1 MLDWIYDIPTFELG
15 IGTITIFACLSA
27 AGLALTRRWI
37 YRRFSLSES
46 SNETINGFFAG
57 VGVIYGLL
65 VGLVAVASWDNFKNV
80 DDISSR
86 ESSAIAALYQDIST
100 LDQPAKGQ
108 LQGYLEQYLRYVI
121 EVAWPGHQRGE
132 SPRGGGKMLSS
143 FHAVLAT
150 YHPLSLEQEIL
161 QREALSAFNRLI
173 EARSLRLASIDSG
186 IPGVF
191 WVALLGGTLATIL
204 IAYFFHLSSAA
215 LHIGL
220 VSVFGGFV
228 GCLIFLIFAIDQPF
242 RGQLSVQ
249 PDAYLHLHAILED
262 LDPGLNPPAPLERN
276 LGLRKGPAQ
285 GMEPGK

>member
-1 MLDWIYDIPTFELG
+1 MLEWIYDIPTLELG
-15 IGTITIFACLSA
+15 IGTITVFASLSA
-27 AGLALTRRWI
+27 GGLALSRRWI
-37 YRRFSLSES
+37 YRRFNLSES

-100 LDQPAKGQ
+100 LNEPAKAQ
-108 LQGYLEQYLRYVI
+108 LQGYLGNYLRYI
-121 EVAWPGHQRGE
+121 LDVAWPGHQRGE
-132 SPRGGGKMLSS
+132 SPRGGSRMLSS
-143 FHAVLAT
+143 FHAILAS
-150 YHPLSLEQEIL
+150 YHPVSLEQETL
-161 QREALSAFNRLI
+161 QREALAAFNRLI
-173 EARSLRLASIDSG
+173 EARSTRLASINSG

-191 WVALLGGTLATIL
+191 WVALFGGTFATIG

-228 GCLIFLIFAIDQPF
+228 GCLIFLIFAVDQPF
-242 RGQLSVQ
+242 RGQLTVQ
-249 PDAYLHLHAILED
+249 PDAYLHLLNTLDD
-262 LDPGLNPPAPLERN
+262 LDPGLNPPTLLKR
-276 LGLRKGPAQ
+276 GP
-285 GMEPGK
+285 